1 MSTAIKT
8 TVAQRGEN
16 VLRLIAQPILQAE
29 FATQALSQLV
39 SNMHDAMNERLGVG
53 IAAPQIYVSKRV
65 IIVASR
71 PNLRYPGAPEMDA
84 IVMINPH
91 ILEAGVENIWGEEGC
106 LSVPD
111 QRRLVLRSES
121 VYVRYQT
128 LTGEWVEQYFQG
140 FPARIIQHEID
151 HLNGILF
158 VDHVEKTKK
167 APVIS
172 D

>member
-29 FATQALSQLV
+29 FATQGLNQLV
-39 SNMHDAMNERLGVG
+39 SNMHDTMNERLGVG

-71 PNLRYPGAPEMDA
+71 QNLRYPDAPEMDA
-84 IVMINPH
+84 IVMINPD
-91 ILEAGVENIWGEEGC
+91 ILETGGENIWGDEGC

-111 QRRLVLRSES
+111 QRVMWFR
-121 VYVRYQT
+121 
-128 LTGEWVEQYFQG
+128 
-140 FPARIIQHEID
+140 
-151 HLNGILF
+151 
-158 VDHVEKTKK
+158 
-167 APVIS
+167 
-172 D
+172 

>member
-29 FATQALSQLV
+29 FATQGLNQLV
-39 SNMHDAMNERLGVG
+39 SNMHDTMNERLGVG

-71 PNLRYPGAPEMDA
+71 PNLRYPDAPEMDA
-84 IVMINPH
+84 IVMINPD
-91 ILEAGVENIWGEEGC
+91 ILETGGENIWGDEGC

-158 VDHVEKTKK
+158 VDHVEKTQK
-167 APVIS
+167 ASVIS